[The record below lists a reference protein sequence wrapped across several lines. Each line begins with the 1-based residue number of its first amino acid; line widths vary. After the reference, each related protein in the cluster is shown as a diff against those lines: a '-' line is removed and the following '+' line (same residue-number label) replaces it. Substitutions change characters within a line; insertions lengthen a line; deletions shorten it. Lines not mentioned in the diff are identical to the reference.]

1 MSRITQEE
9 VRNLGLTSLG
19 AMLEYYDFVVFVFVA
34 VALGN
39 AMFPPESSAW
49 LRLVQ
54 VFSIYAIG
62 YFVRPVAGL
71 VIAHFADRVGRKR
84 LFILT
89 IFLMSVPTFLM
100 GLLPTYEQ
108 IGIGAPLLLLTLRIL
123 QGCAVGGE
131 LPSAAVFVTE
141 HARPGRLFFA
151 SGSLHCVVHCGL
163 LLGSG
168 SAAAAA
174 AIAHLYPDA
183 PSLAWRLPFIV
194 GGVSGL
200 TAAYLR
206 RQLSETPLFSQLRAT
221 RAAIR
226 LPLGTV
232 LRTHRRACVFGLLV
246 FLVQS
251 VTSSIFLQYMSTY
264 LITQRHLASTVVF
277 SASVVG
283 VLGLALSMP
292 LWGLCADRFGPARTI
307 AGGTVAA
314 ALVAARFFVRLDAG
328 GIEGAELSWLF
339 LPVGIACGCVIALVP
354 GLIASLFPT
363 AVRQTGY
370 AVPYS
375 FGSAIFSGPGPLVLA
390 WSVREFGAMAPLY
403 FFLVACAVA
412 LCVAALVDRVPRYL
426 GQSAGEAGP
435 AAAEV
440 AAAPW

>member
-1 MSRITQEE
+1 MSRITREE
-9 VRNLGLTSLG
+9 FRNLGLASLG

-34 VALGN
+34 VALGS
-39 AMFPPESSAW
+39 AMFPAGSSPW
-49 LRLVQ
+49 LRSVQ

-108 IGIGAPLLLLTLRIL
+108 IGIAAPLLLLALRIL

-168 SAAAAA
+168 SAAIAAA
-174 AIAHLYPDA
+174 VSHQFPDA
-183 PSLAWRLPFIV
+183 PSLAWRLPFLV
-194 GGVSGL
+194 GGVFGL

-206 RQLSETPLFSQLRAT
+206 RHLGETPLFSQMRAT

-232 LRTHRRACVFGLLV
+232 LTTYRTACLFGLLV

-251 VTSSIFLQYMSTY
+251 FTSSIFLQYMSTY
-264 LITQRHLASTVVF
+264 LIANFGFASTTVF
-277 SASVVG
+277 SASAVG
-283 VLGLALSMP
+283 VSGLALSMP
-292 LWGLCADRFGPARTI
+292 LWGLCADRFGAARTI
-307 AGGTVAA
+307 AAGTVAA
-314 ALVAARFFVRLDAG
+314 MLTATWFFTGLVAGRIDGAG
-328 GIEGAELSWLF
+328 LAWSF
-339 LPVGIACGCVIALVP
+339 LPVGISCGYMIALVP

-363 AVRQTGY
+363 PVRQTGY
-370 AVPYS
+370 AVPYN
-375 FGSAIFSGPGPLVLA
+375 FGSAMFSGPGPLVLA
-390 WSVREFGAMAPLY
+390 WAVGRFGTLSPLY
-403 FFLVACAVA
+403 LFLAACLVA
-412 LCVAALVDRVPRYL
+412 LCVAALVGGVPRYL
-426 GQSAGEAGP
+426 GQEVGRTRQPDAVT
-435 AAAEV
+435 AE
-440 AAAPW
+440 P